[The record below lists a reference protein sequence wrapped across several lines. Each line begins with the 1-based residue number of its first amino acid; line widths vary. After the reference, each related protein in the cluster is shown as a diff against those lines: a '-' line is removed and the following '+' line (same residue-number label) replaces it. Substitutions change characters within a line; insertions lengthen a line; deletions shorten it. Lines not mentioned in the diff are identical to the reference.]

1 MAKVFLEYEAW
12 IYFPPSFQ
20 IQKMY
25 RCRPAPWPVSVAA
38 GRAHRRA
45 LFAEKLP
52 PDSELSDLI
61 STQRPP

>member
-1 MAKVFLEYEAW
+1 MDLFSTVVSNSKNVSL
-12 IYFPPSFQ
+12 
-20 IQKMY
+20 
-25 RCRPAPWPVSVAA
+25 PAGPLAAA